1 MIHILVT
8 GGTIDDLDY
17 INPPPDDFWKN
28 HKSLIAQALEQS
40 RLSVEYTV
48 EELMAKDSRF
58 VTDSDREII
67 LNACKKMLEDKI
79 VITHGTMS
87 LPVTAKYIGRNHL
100 SKTIVLVG
108 SMIPLNKT
116 TTDAFFNLGGAL
128 VAVQLLPHGVYVA
141 MNGKIFTWDNV
152 RKNLENGYF
161 ETES

>member
-1 MIHILVT
+1 
-8 GGTIDDLDY
+8 
-17 INPPPDDFWKN
+17 
-28 HKSLIAQALEQS
+28 
-40 RLSVEYTV
+40 
-48 EELMAKDSRF
+48 
-58 VTDSDREII
+58 
-67 LNACKKMLEDKI
+67 MLEDKI